1 VWTPF
6 NNKFYETLSYLPPL
20 SDNEIA
26 RQVDYLTR
34 NNMTPCIEFASADQ
48 STVSNEN
55 CVRFSGGV
63 TPCYYDNRY
72 WTMWKLPMFGCTD
85 SSQVLAEIMRCKQ
98 AFPNEYIR
106 VCGFDAQ
113 RQVQT
118 ASFLVGRPGT
128 ALPVHKRS
136 I

>member
-1 VWTPF
+1 MWTPF

-55 CVRFSGGV
+55 CG
-63 TPCYYDNRY
+63 
-72 WTMWKLPMFGCTD
+72 
-85 SSQVLAEIMRCKQ
+85 E
-98 AFPNEYIR
+98 
-106 VCGFDAQ
+106 
-113 RQVQT
+113 
-118 ASFLVGRPGT
+118 
-128 ALPVHKRS
+128 
-136 I
+136 

>member
-55 CVRFSGGV
+55 CG
-63 TPCYYDNRY
+63 
-72 WTMWKLPMFGCTD
+72 
-85 SSQVLAEIMRCKQ
+85 E
-98 AFPNEYIR
+98 
-106 VCGFDAQ
+106 
-113 RQVQT
+113 
-118 ASFLVGRPGT
+118 
-128 ALPVHKRS
+128 
-136 I
+136 